1 MRPFDA
7 NERAEL
13 NNLQIEWCKEGQR
26 VLLICTKL
34 VGDNSNIDASMGSTS
49 TLETA
54 IQVTEDFCVLGM
66 LGIIDK
72 PREGIDEVIGI
83 CRRAG
88 IRVFMVTGDFAVTAA
103 AIASQIGIFKNKSY
117 DTFDTLQRNRIPVEL
132 QLDKKG
138 RKTKKEQAVQ
148 IMVQPRSLLLT
159 GADLLQVQESDW
171 RVITHYE
178 EIVFARTSPEQK
190 LEIVKNLQQDKYVV
204 AVTGDGVNDSPALKQ
219 ADIGIAMGGGSE
231 VAMEAA
237 KMVLLDNSF
246 NSLVVAIEN
255 GRMVFDSL
263 RKVVLFL
270 LPTGSF
276 VQAVPIILNICLGVP
291 MPLSSFQMIVIC
303 VLTDMAPSLALMF
316 EKTEGELLLKPPR
329 RVGIDHLFDRKL
341 LSFGYFFLGALEA
354 VFSMFLFFLYLYLYG
369 GFAPSEV
376 FLAFDK
382 WAPGYQGRFI
392 NNTVGLNDLVYS
404 AQTVTFVALVMMQTF
419 GNLFITRAH
428 YLSLWSSFPL
438 RKNHRNLW
446 LFGAQAVS
454 VILMLVMIYI
464 PFINDI
470 FLTRPIPVQFYFYP
484 VACSVV
490 FIVLD
495 EIRKLLVRKNV
506 SFFVKTAW

>member
-1 MRPFDA
+1 MDKCKWIVNEDGSMRPFDA

-54 IQVTEDFCVLGM
+54 IQATDDFCVLGM

-103 AIASQIGIFKNKSY
+103 AIASQIGIFTNKSY
-117 DTFDTLQRNRIPVEL
+117 DTLDTLQRNHIPEEL

-138 RKTKKEQAVQ
+138 RKTKKEQAVS
-148 IMVQPRSLLLT
+148 ILVQPRS
-159 GADLLQVQESDW
+159 
-171 RVITHYE
+171 
-178 EIVFARTSPEQK
+178 
-190 LEIVKNLQQDKYVV
+190 
-204 AVTGDGVNDSPALKQ
+204 
-219 ADIGIAMGGGSE
+219 
-231 VAMEAA
+231 
-237 KMVLLDNSF
+237 
-246 NSLVVAIEN
+246 
-255 GRMVFDSL
+255 
-263 RKVVLFL
+263 
-270 LPTGSF
+270 
-276 VQAVPIILNICLGVP
+276 
-291 MPLSSFQMIVIC
+291 
-303 VLTDMAPSLALMF
+303 
-316 EKTEGELLLKPPR
+316 LLLKPPR

-354 VFSMFLFFLYLYLYG
+354 VFSMFLFFLYLYVHG

-382 WAPGYQGRFI
+382 WAPGYQGRYI
-392 NNTVGLNDLVYS
+392 NDTVGLNDLVYS

-419 GNLFITRAH
+419 GNLLITRAH

-446 LFGAQAVS
+446 LFGAQGVSIVLTLAV
-454 VILMLVMIYI
+454 IYI
-464 PFINDI
+464 PFINDV
-470 FLTRPIPVQFYFYP
+470 FLTRPIPFQYYFYP

>member
-7 NERAEL
+7 YERAEL
-13 NNLQIEWCKEGQR
+13 NKLQIEWCKEGQR

-49 TLETA
+49 ALEAA
-54 IQVTEDFCVLGM
+54 IQATDDFCVLGM

-103 AIASQIGIFKNKSY
+103 AIASQIGIFTNKSY
-117 DTFDTLQRNRIPVEL
+117 DTLDTLQRNHIPEEL

-138 RKTKKEQAVQ
+138 RKTKKEQAVS
-148 IMVQPRSLLLT
+148 ILVQPRSLLLT
-159 GADLLQVQESDW
+159 GADLLQLQESDW

-190 LEIVKNLQQDKYVV
+190 LEIVMNLQQDKYVV

-276 VQAVPIILNICLGVP
+276 VQVVPIILNICVGVP

-303 VLTDMAPSLALMF
+303 VITDMAPSLALMF

-354 VFSMFLFFLYLYLYG
+354 VFSMFLFFLYLYVHG

-382 WAPGYQGRFI
+382 WAPGYQGRYI
-392 NNTVGLNDLVYS
+392 NDTVGLNDLVYS

-419 GNLFITRAH
+419 GNLLITRAH

-446 LFGAQAVS
+446 LFGAQGVSIVLTLAV
-454 VILMLVMIYI
+454 IYI
-464 PFINDI
+464 PFINDV
-470 FLTRPIPVQFYFYP
+470 FLTRPIPFQYYFYP